1 MLSNLNMSIESNN
14 KRIAKNTMLL
24 YFRMIFMMG
33 VQLYTSRVVLNTLGV
48 NDYGIYNVVGGIVA
62 MFGFLNSSMTASTQR
77 YITFELGKGDIDRL
91 KQVFTTSVSIH
102 IFISLLVLM
111 LGETIGLWFFYEKM
125 VIPPD
130 RVHSALIVY
139 QMSIVTTMIAIMSY
153 PFNADIVA
161 HEKMSAF
168 AYISI
173 LEATLKLLVV
183 YVLVW
188 GDFDKLELYAYLIT
202 LVQTF
207 ICLCYYVYCKRK
219 FVETQINILF
229 DKPLFKE
236 MLRFAGWNMWGNL
249 AAILMTQGLN
259 LLLNV
264 FFGPAVNAARA
275 VSVQVQNAIHQFSN
289 NFQMAL
295 NPQITKTYAVGD
307 IENMHKLIFRSSK
320 FTFFLLF
327 TLCLP
332 VFIETKWILEMW
344 LKIVPDYTVVF
355 LRIMILIMLIDST
368 SNPLMVSAAATGNVK
383 KYQSIIG
390 GQLLFVLPCAYIVL
404 KLGGAP
410 WAVFTVHLAIC
421 VIAYISRLL
430 IIKPL
435 INLQLRFFTKE
446 VIFKC
451 LMVGGIACI
460 IPFMM
465 HYYVQQ
471 STTLYSIFILIR
483 SVVSSASCSFYIGL
497 DSHERC
503 VISQKILSSINKL
516 KK

>member
-1 MLSNLNMSIESNN
+1 MNIESNSN
-14 KRIAKNTMLL
+14 NRRIAKNTMLL

-77 YITFELGKGDIDRL
+77 YITFELGKGNVGRL
-91 KQVFTTSVSIH
+91 KQVFATSVSIH
-102 IFISLLVLM
+102 IIISLLILI
-111 LGETIGLWFFYEKM
+111 LAETVGLWFFYEKM
-125 VIPPD
+125 VIPIE
-130 RVHSALIVY
+130 RVPSALIVY
-139 QMSIVTTMIAIMSY
+139 QMSIITTMIAIMSY

-188 GDFDKLELYAYLIT
+188 GNFDKLELYAYLIT
-202 LVQTF
+202 SVQVF
-207 ICLCYYVYCKRK
+207 ICLCYYVYCRKR
-219 FVETQINILF
+219 FVETHINISF
-229 DKPLFKE
+229 NKPLFMD
-236 MLRFAGWNMWGNL
+236 MLKFAGWNLWGNL

-259 LLLNV
+259 LLLNIY
-264 FFGPAVNAARA
+264 FGPAVNAARA

-332 VFIETKWILEMW
+332 VFIEAKWILEIW

-368 SNPLMVSAAATGNVK
+368 SNPLMVSAAATGKVK
-383 KYQSIIG
+383 KYQSIVG
-390 GQLLFVLPCAYIVL
+390 GLLLLILPCAYMVL
-404 KLGGAP
+404 KFGGAP
-410 WAVFTVHLAIC
+410 WTVFAVHLAIC
-421 VIAYISRLL
+421 IAAYFSRLL

-435 INLQLRFFTKE
+435 INLKLHIFIKE
-446 VIFKC
+446 VIIKC
-451 LMVGGIACI
+451 LMVGGLSCI
-460 IPFMM
+460 IPIVL
-465 HYYVQQ
+465 HYYIL
-471 STTLYSIFILIR
+471 SATTYTSIFVLII
-483 SVVSSASCSFYIGL
+483 SVVSAASCSFYIGL
-497 DSHERC
+497 DSHERH
-503 VISQKILSSINKL
+503 VISQKILSSISKL